1 MSKRIRE
8 AWAGATTT
16 AEVSLRARVSGD
28 AHHVWGRAG
37 PSRSPEAPPRGRNA
51 FRELSAGERQL
62 PQTLSAVCEKSVRD
76 FREKPLLTLVGM

>member
-1 MSKRIRE
+1 MQSDR
-8 AWAGATTT
+8 
-16 AEVSLRARVSGD
+16 D
-28 AHHVWGRAG
+28 ALGRAG